1 MQWGHMGFLAYLIE
15 RAFARRFVRT
25 PAQKPGAVPKTILG
39 EMIVLNL
46 NHKSGIQRLPLR
58 AAGG

>member
-1 MQWGHMGFLAYLIE
+1 MGFLAYLIE